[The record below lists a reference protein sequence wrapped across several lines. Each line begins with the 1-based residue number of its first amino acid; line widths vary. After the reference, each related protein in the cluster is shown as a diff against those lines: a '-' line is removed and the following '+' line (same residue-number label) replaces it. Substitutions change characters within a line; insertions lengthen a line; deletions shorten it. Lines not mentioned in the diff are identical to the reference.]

1 MGEARG
7 LRSMT
12 GFASVQG
19 AHGVWSWTLDIR
31 SVNGRGLDLRLR
43 MPDWIEGLEPEVR
56 KLLQARLARG
66 NVTLSLKL
74 QRDEEAA
81 SASVNDAGLKAALAA
96 VARIEAV
103 ASVEGM
109 ALAPMRA
116 TDIAAM
122 RGVIDF
128 SETVAEEDIAALRSA
143 VLADVKTC
151 LDDFDTDRAR
161 EGAALEQ
168 VLTGQLETM
177 EQLTAAAAQ
186 AAGDREDAARAGIE
200 RGLAR
205 LLKATE
211 VPDEARLLQELA
223 LIAVKNDITEEID
236 RLHAHVAAAR
246 DLLGAD
252 AAIGRKFDFL
262 MQEFNREANT
272 LCSKSQATE
281 LTAIG
286 LDLKALIDQMREQ
299 VQNVE

>member
-1 MGEARG
+1 MGKARG

-19 AHGVWSWTLDIR
+19 AHQAWSWSVDIR
-31 SVNGRGLDLRLR
+31 SVNGKGLDLRLR
-43 MPDWIEGLEPEVR
+43 MPDWIEGLEPLVR
-56 KLLQARLARG
+56 KALQARLKRG
-66 NVTLSLKL
+66 SVALNLKV
-74 QRDEEAA
+74 QREEEAA
-81 SASVNDAGLKAALAA
+81 SAHVNEAGLKAALAA
-96 VARIEAV
+96 VAYIENA
-103 ASVEGM
+103 ALLEDM
-109 ALAPMRA
+109 PLAPMRA

-122 RGVIDF
+122 RGVVDF

-143 VLADVKTC
+143 VLSDITTC
-151 LDDFDTDRAR
+151 LDAFDADRAR
-161 EGAALEQ
+161 EGAALEE
-168 VLTGQLETM
+168 VLRAQLAELTA
-177 EQLTAAAAQ
+177 LTAAAAK
-186 AAGDREDAARAGIE
+186 AAGDRETAARAGIE

-211 VPDEARLLQELA
+211 VPDEGRLLQELA

-236 RLHAHVAAAR
+236 RLGAHVEAAKE
-246 DLLGAD
+246 LLASD

-272 LCSKSQATE
+272 LCSKSQATD

>member
-1 MGEARG
+1 
-7 LRSMT
+7 MT

-19 AHGVWSWTLDIR
+19 DHAAWSWTADIR
-31 SVNGRGLDLRLR
+31 SVNGKGLDLRLR
-43 MPDWIEGLEPEVR
+43 TPDWIEGLEPETR
-56 KLLQARLARG
+56 KLFQARLTRG

-74 QRDEEAA
+74 QREEDAA
-81 SASVNDAGLKAALAA
+81 SAHINESGLKSALAA
-96 VARIEAV
+96 VAKIEAA
-103 ASVEGM
+103 ASLEGM
-109 ALAPMRA
+109 PLAPMRA

-128 SETVAEEDIAALRSA
+128 TESVDEGDTSALKTA
-143 VLADVKTC
+143 ILADLSTC
-151 LDDFDTDRAR
+151 LDAFDADRAR

-168 VLTGQLETM
+168 VLSVQLTTM
-177 EQLTAAAAQ
+177 DTLTTAAAK
-186 AAGDREDAARAGIE
+186 AAGNREDAARAGVE

-205 LLKATE
+205 ILKATE

-236 RLHAHVAAAR
+236 RLHTHIEAAR
-246 DLLGAD
+246 ELLASD
-252 AAIGRKFDFL
+252 VAMGRKFDFL

-272 LCSKSQATE
+272 LCSKSQASE